1 MAKKLKLVKVMAK
14 KLWSVKVMMAVKLMA
29 VNVTAV
35 MVMAVSERVLA
46 TAANKYVYRS
56 PRKVLRHEHMFLHW
70 SQSR

>member
-29 VNVTAV
+29 VNVT
-35 MVMAVSERVLA
+35 AVSERVLA